1 MRRVSYAEGRELER
15 TKVCA
20 VCGGRLNCAWGGQF
34 DRDGYVIRCENLAH
48 EGEVEPKRAPLE
60 SQPYYIQN
68 MVKRKEKERIMEEYG
83 EQTAMVVAKYQ
94 GVKIL
99 KEEQANEIIRS
110 FWPQAPDIEVK
121 KAMLTCLAYGL
132 NPIFGH
138 LYLVAYRVKDKNDN
152 YTGEVTWTQMRGISA
167 DRLLASRRGG
177 VTYLDNTPR
186 MMSEEEQILIRGV
199 YEKENWWAIC
209 KVADKDGL
217 VAQGLG
223 KWSKSVKV
231 KGAEK
236 GNTQQ
241 NMAGIRAER
250 QALDRKFP
258 GEMPGGDVV
267 DGAYMERGEAQ
278 LENGEVELL
287 EKGDI
292 PSGLFE
298 DGEGKPKLTMRVSG
312 QVEKAGDK
320 HVATDKAWYEK
331 YEHEVSEGEF
341 TEEQTGTVEGQTEAS
356 TTVKSPAK
364 RTKSEA
370 PAAKASKPTVVYR
383 TEEQRAKIMALGGWD
398 EYDFIGVCIARFD
411 PNGNKQFKSDNQITA
426 ATADLWIVELE
437 MAAAAKLKE
446 ENKANTYEEEDS
458 NSDEERSEAPDVD
471 STPPAGDG
479 DYLPTEVD
487 GPFIPKAGVI
497 YQSKKNTD
505 IPKATLIKKEKGEN
519 DAG

>member
-1 MRRVSYAEGRELER
+1 
-15 TKVCA
+15 
-20 VCGGRLNCAWGGQF
+20 
-34 DRDGYVIRCENLAH
+34 
-48 EGEVEPKRAPLE
+48 
-60 SQPYYIQN
+60 
-68 MVKRKEKERIMEEYG
+68 
-83 EQTAMVVAKYQ
+83 MVVAKYQ

-99 KEEQANEIIRS
+99 KEEEANEIIRS

-312 QVEKAGDK
+312 QVDK
-320 HVATDKAWYEK
+320 GKFAESIAE
-331 YEHEVSEGEF
+331 EIAEGEF
-341 TEEQTGTVEGQTEAS
+341 TEQQTGTAEGQTEAA
-356 TTVKSPAK
+356 TTVKDAPK
-364 RTKSEA
+364 QPKTEA
-370 PAAKASKPTVVYR
+370 PGAKAGQPARQPIVYR
-383 TEEQRAKIMALGGWD
+383 TDEQIQRIMTLGGWD
-398 EYDFIGVCIARFD
+398 EVDFIGVCLTRFD
-411 PNGNKQFKSDNQITA
+411 PTCSRNYKSDKQITA
-426 ATADLWIVELE
+426 ETADLWIVELE
-437 MAAAAKLKE
+437 MAAALKLSNAKFDKE
-446 ENKANTYEEEDS
+446 TEEIEAEQVMCEEPG
-458 NSDEERSEAPDVD
+458 EERAEAPDVD
-471 STPPAGDG
+471 STPPITAGDG

-487 GPFIPKAGVI
+487 GPFIPKAGVV

-505 IPKATLIKKEKGEN
+505 LPKAKLIKKEKGEN

>member
-34 DRDGYVIRCENLAH
+34 DRDGYVIRCDNLAH

-99 KEEQANEIIRS
+99 KEAEANEIIRS

-138 LYLVAYRVKDKNDN
+138 LYLVAYKVKDEHGR

-186 MMSEEEQILIRGV
+186 MMDEEEQKLIRGV
-199 YEKENWWAIC
+199 YEPDNWWAIC

-223 KWSKSVKV
+223 KWPKGTKV

-236 GNTQQ
+236 GNTPQ

-258 GEMPGGDVV
+258 GEMPSGDVV
-267 DGAYMERGEAQ
+267 DGAYMDRGQAQ
-278 LENGEVELL
+278 IEEEIIELL
-287 EKGDI
+287 ENGDI
-292 PSGLFE
+292 PSGLLDE
-298 DGEGKPKLTMRVSG
+298 DDKKATMRVSG
-312 QVEKAGDK
+312 QVDK
-320 HVATDKAWYEK
+320 VEVA
-331 YEHEVSEGEF
+331 EGEF
-341 TEEQTGTVEGQTEAS
+341 TEEQAGTVEGQTEAS

-370 PAAKASKPTVVYR
+370 PAAKASKPTIVYR

-411 PNGNKQFKSDNQITA
+411 PNGNNQFKSDNQITA
-426 ATADLWIVELE
+426 ATADLWIAELE
-437 MAAAAKLKE
+437 A
-446 ENKANTYEEEDS
+446 ENKEFH
-458 NSDEERSEAPDVD
+458 SEKPQ
-471 STPPAGDG
+471 SEAGDG
-479 DYLPTEVD
+479 DYLPEEE
-487 GPFIPKAGVI
+487 GEEPFVAKAGVV
-497 YQSKKNTD
+497 YHSKKNTD
-505 IPKATLIKKEKGEN
+505 LPKAKLIKKEKGEN
-519 DAG
+519 E